1 MPSVKV
7 KRKVKKPSKRLIR
20 LCIKNRIKVTR
31 KVGKRKVYKSTQQ
44 LKKQLKLKLKKVK
57 RVKKRVKR
65 SSRFGAP
72 AFVATQQLT
81 QFRENQPEEYR
92 ATLNQIRA
100 QYNDQQLNNVINN
113 FDQQRNQRREQLG
126 AEIAQYMA
134 QQAHQGLPHDPQV
147 INDMM
152 EEARAWLDRYII
164 AMDMCLMVLIER
176 EYNNDRVQVSRVVAG
191 LLNNDIRTTDITRVQ
206 RGVNAFNDYM
216 DGIRIRYIP
225 ANYRTGPARF
235 APEGAQR
242 APPRLL
248 LANLARAARA
258 RPPAQSRR

>member
-7 KRKVKKPSKRLIR
+7 KRKIKKPSKRLIR

-31 KVGKRKVYKSTQQ
+31 KVGKKKVYKSTQQ
-44 LKKQLKLKLKKVK
+44 LKNQLKLKLK

-81 QFRENQPEEYR
+81 RFRENEPEEYR

-113 FDQQRNQRREQLG
+113 FDQQRAHRHTQLG
-126 AEIAQYMA
+126 TEITQYMA

-152 EEARAWLDRYII
+152 DEARAWLDRYII
-164 AMDMCLMVLIER
+164 AMDMCRMILIER
-176 EYNNDRVQVSRVVAG
+176 EYNNQRLQTSRVVAG
-191 LLNNDIRTTDITRVQ
+191 LLNNDIRRTDITRVQ

-216 DGIRIRYIP
+216 DGIRMRYIP
-225 ANYRTGPARF
+225 ANYATGPARY

-242 APPRLL
+242 APPRQL
-248 LANLARAARA
+248 LANLARASRA
-258 RPPAQSRR
+258 ERRR